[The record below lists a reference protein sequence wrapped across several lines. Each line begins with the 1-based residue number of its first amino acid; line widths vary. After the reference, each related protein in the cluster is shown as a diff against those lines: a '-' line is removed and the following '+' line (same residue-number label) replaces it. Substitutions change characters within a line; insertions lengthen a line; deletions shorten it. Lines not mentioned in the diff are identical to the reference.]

1 MSCLKLTPMME
12 QYMQIKSKYKDAIL
26 LFRLGDFY
34 EAFFDDAKIVSE
46 KLDIVLTQRQGA
58 PMAGVP
64 YHALN
69 SYLKRL
75 VQLGYKVA
83 ICDQMEDPATAKGLV
98 RRQVTR
104 IVTPGTLIEEELL
117 DGSSNNY
124 LVVVCKQNDRYVSA
138 GADIS
143 TGETFWTVVEDLD
156 ELCDLL
162 RSVGT
167 SQVLFEPSLRKSLEG
182 KFSDSVVLEPLQDWH
197 MNPSNADRDIAQA
210 FNVAVV
216 DHLELSEGK
225 IAFAALVR
233 YIRYTL
239 MSQQI
244 FLKPPRALRSSDYVF
259 LDATSV
265 EQLGLLSDS
274 GQMSLFD
281 VLNFTKTSMGARLLK
296 QWLLQPLRD
305 KSKIDWRLKRVEA
318 FVKDRILLSEIR
330 EYLASVKDLQRIS
343 TRLEYNRATV
353 KDLVNIKATLAVCPS
368 IRSALQTNEVFEEAK
383 ELDCLEDLF
392 GELSSA
398 LQDEPSMNLGEG
410 NVIKPS
416 YDPELDE
423 LRNLVFNAEE
433 FLKQIEQR
441 ERMKTGIN
449 NLRIGYNE
457 VFGYYIEITK
467 SNLSKV
473 PKDYIRKQTLVNCER
488 FVTEELK
495 AFEEK
500 ILSAKEKLAK
510 KEKELFD
517 RLCNFAL
524 ERKQRLAKLADF
536 LAIIDVLASLA
547 TAAVQY
553 RYTKP
558 VFSQSELVLKNSRH
572 PIVERKVENFV
583 PNDLT
588 LNNESSFVVLTGPN
602 MSGKS
607 TFVRQVGL
615 IAVMAQM
622 GSFVPADEAILP
634 IFDRIFAKMGVRDDV
649 VAGRSTF
656 LTEMNE
662 VAKIIYHAT
671 KDSLVLLDEVGR
683 GTSTFDGISIAWA
696 VSEYIH
702 NKIGCKCIFAT
713 HFTELT
719 ELANLYEGI
728 VNKTVQV
735 LEEGSNIVFL
745 HKVVDGVA
753 DKIYGIEVASIAGL
767 PSEVVDRSREVLN
780 IISEKSD
787 LESRLRV
794 VSIEKLRKI
803 KRRKIHPD
811 QSTLW

>member
-1 MSCLKLTPMME
+1 MKLTPMME
-12 QYMQIKSKYKDAIL
+12 QYMRIKSKYKDAIL

-98 RRQVTR
+98 RREVTR
-104 IVTPGTLIEEELL
+104 VVTPGTLLEEELL
-117 DGSSNNY
+117 EGSSNNY
-124 LVVVCKQNDRYVSA
+124 LVTVCKYNDHYIAA
-138 GADIS
+138 GADVS
-143 TGETFWTVVEDLD
+143 TGETFWTKMKDLD
-156 ELCDLL
+156 ELCDFL
-162 RSVGT
+162 RSIGT
-167 SQVLFEPSLRKSLEG
+167 SQILFEPSLKKLLEE
-182 KFSDSVVLEPLQDWH
+182 KFSQNIVLEPLQDWH
-197 MNPSNADRDIAQA
+197 LNPSNVDRDIAQA
-210 FNVAVV
+210 FNVALV

-225 IAFAALVR
+225 LAFAALVR

-244 FLKPPRALRSSDYVF
+244 FLKPPKTLRSNEYVF
-259 LDATSV
+259 LDATTI
-265 EQLGLLSDS
+265 EQLGLMNDGST
-274 GQMSLFD
+274 SLFD

-305 KSKIDWRLKRVEA
+305 SSKINWRLNRIEA
-318 FVKDRILLSEIR
+318 FVKDQLLLNEIR
-330 EYLASVKDLQRIS
+330 EYLASVKDLQRIL

-368 IRSALQTNEVFEEAK
+368 IRSALQTNEVFDEAK

-392 GELSSA
+392 SELDRA
-398 LQDEPSMNLGEG
+398 LQDEPSMNIGEG
-410 NVIKPS
+410 NVIKTG

-423 LRNLVFNAEE
+423 LKELVFNAEE
-433 FLKQIEQR
+433 FLKQVEQR
-441 ERMKTGIN
+441 ERVRTGIS

-457 VFGYYIEITK
+457 VFGYYIEVTK
-467 SNLSKV
+467 SNLPRV

-488 FVTEELK
+488 FITEELK

-500 ILSAKEKLAK
+500 ILTAKERLGK

-517 RLCNFAL
+517 KLCGFAL
-524 ERKQRLAKLADF
+524 ERSRRLARLADF
-536 LAIIDVLASLA
+536 LASIDVLASLA
-547 TAAVQY
+547 TAAV
-553 RYTKP
+553 RYNYVRPK
-558 VFSQSELVLKNSRH
+558 FSQDKLILKNSRH
-572 PIVERKVENFV
+572 PVVERKVESFV
-583 PNDLT
+583 PNDLV
-588 LNNESSFVVLTGPN
+588 LDEKNSFIVLTGPN

-607 TFVRQVGL
+607 TFIRQVGL
-615 IAVMAQM
+615 IALMAQM
-622 GSFVPADEAILP
+622 GSFVPAEEALLP
-634 IFDRIFAKMGVRDDV
+634 IFDRIFAKMGVRDDI

-719 ELANLYEGI
+719 ELANLYEGV

-735 LEEGSNIVFL
+735 LEQGSNIVFL
-745 HKVVDGVA
+745 HKVIDGVA

-767 PSEVVDRSREVLN
+767 PTEIVSRAREVLET
-780 IISEKSD
+780 ISEKSD
-787 LESRLRV
+787 IESRLRV
-794 VSIEKLRKI
+794 VSTEKLRKI

-811 QSTLW
+811 QSSLW

>member
-1 MSCLKLTPMME
+1 MKLTPMMR
-12 QYMQIKSKYKDAIL
+12 QYMEIKSRYKDAIL

-34 EAFFDDAKIVSE
+34 EAFFEDAKIVSE

-98 RRQVTR
+98 RREVTR
-104 IVTPGTLIEEELL
+104 IVTPGTLLEEELL
-117 DGSSNNY
+117 EGSSNNY
-124 LVVVCKQNDRYVSA
+124 LVVICKQNGSYIAA
-138 GADIS
+138 GADVS
-143 TGETFWTVVEDLD
+143 TAETFWTSTEDLD

-162 RSVGT
+162 RSIGT
-167 SQVLFEPSLRKSLEG
+167 SQVLYEPSLRKELEG
-182 KFSDSVVLEPLQDWH
+182 KFTENVVLEPLQDWH
-197 MNPSNADRDIAQA
+197 LNPSNADQDIAQT
-210 FNVAVV
+210 FSVAIV

-225 IAFAALVR
+225 LAFAALVR

-239 MSQQI
+239 MSERI
-244 FLKPPRALRSSDYVF
+244 FLKPPKALRSNEYVF
-259 LDATSV
+259 LDATTV
-265 EQLGLLSDS
+265 EQLGLVAKN
-274 GQMSLFD
+274 GQMSLYD

-296 QWLLQPLRD
+296 QWLLHPLRD
-305 KSKIDWRLKRVEA
+305 RQKIEWRLDRVEA
-318 FVKDRILLSEIR
+318 LVKDQLLLNELR
-330 EYLASVKDLQRIS
+330 EYLASVKDLQRILS
-343 TRLEYNRATV
+343 RLEYSKTGV
-353 KDLVNIKATLAVCPS
+353 KDLLHVRSTLAVVPS
-368 IRSALQTNEVFEEAK
+368 IRDALRTNEAFEPMWGM
-383 ELDCLEDLF
+383 DCLEDLHD
-392 GELSSA
+392 ELDRA
-398 LQDEPSMNLGEG
+398 LEEEPSISVGEG
-410 NVIKPS
+410 KVIRTG
-416 YDPELDE
+416 YDRELDE
-423 LRNLVFNAEE
+423 LKNLVFNVED
-433 FLKQIEQR
+433 FLRQIEQR
-441 ERMKTGIN
+441 ERIRTGIS

-457 VFGYYIEITK
+457 VFGYYIEVTK
-467 SNLSKV
+467 SNLSRV
-473 PKDYIRKQTLVNCER
+473 PKDYVRKQTLVNCER

-495 AFEEK
+495 QLEEK
-500 ILSAKEKLAK
+500 ILSAKEKLEK
-510 KEKELFD
+510 REKELFEG
-517 RLCNFAL
+517 LCL
-524 ERKQRLAKLADF
+524 KVKESSPRLAHLA
-536 LAIIDVLASLA
+536 DVLATLDVLCSLA
-547 TAAVQY
+547 MAAV
-553 RYTKP
+553 RYSYVRP
-558 VFSQSELVLKNSRH
+558 VFSDGELILRESRH
-572 PIVERKVENFV
+572 PVVERKVENFV
-583 PNDLT
+583 PNDLR
-588 LNNESSFVVLTGPN
+588 LDDKNSFVILTGPN

-607 TFVRQVGL
+607 TFIRQIGL
-615 IAVMAQM
+615 IAVMAQV
-622 GSFVPADEAILP
+622 GSFVPAKEAVLP

-728 VNKTVQV
+728 LNKTIQV
-735 LEEGSNIVFL
+735 MEENGSIVFL
-745 HKVVDGVA
+745 HRVIDGVA
-753 DKIYGIEVASIAGL
+753 DKIYGIEVAHIAGL
-767 PSEVVDRSREVLN
+767 PQEIVDRAREVLET
-780 IISEKSD
+780 ISEKSE

-794 VSIEKLRKI
+794 VSSERLRKI